1 MKDPAESRRLIKF
14 FWWIKCSTFWHGNL
28 RVVTKL
34 TSFVDRL
41 LLLMSGIGHPHE
53 TPGMCALRIKM
64 LRKGWQGGGG
74 TKVALPLAAPSPPL
88 HHRDRHLA
96 GRAATRQSRPGCP
109 VRRHRDPRAAAAALV
124 RSPPPGNGRGGD
136 QRPKSPQIPWNANQG
151 NCNDPQ
157 GGWRLNL

>member
-1 MKDPAESRRLIKF
+1 MGCVLLKMKDPAESRRLIKF
-14 FWWIKCSTFWHGNL
+14 FWWIKCSIFWHGNL

-74 TKVALPLAAPSPPL
+74 RRSLSPSQPPPPL
-88 HHRDRHLA
+88 FITGTGTWQDAQQLA
-96 GRAATRQSRPGCP
+96 KAVQGVQS
-109 VRRHRDPRAAAAALV
+109 
-124 RSPPPGNGRGGD
+124 GD
-136 QRPKSPQIPWNANQG
+136 TETHGQQRPQ
-151 NCNDPQ
+151 
-157 GGWRLNL
+157 